1 MNQWV
6 SSIKSLQSFK
16 LYWQLTYCNFYNYLI
31 CFHFCSHFFSWY
43 SYRYHERIG
52 LKMCAITGGMTKCK
66 SIIQKKKRRHDK
78 IVLLANS
85 KLSSVEV
92 LISKDLNDANVSHD
106 ESFLINNNVL
116 KEFYN
121 MKKKIKNFN
130 NK

>member
-1 MNQWV
+1 
-6 SSIKSLQSFK
+6 
-16 LYWQLTYCNFYNYLI
+16 
-31 CFHFCSHFFSWY
+31 
-43 SYRYHERIG
+43 
-52 LKMCAITGGMTKCK
+52 MCAITGGMTKCK
-66 SIIQKKKRRHDK
+66 SIIQNKKRRHDK

-92 LISKDLNDANVSHD
+92 LISKDLNDSNVSHD